1 MKNIK
6 NDLILFAAIAL
17 IYCAGR
23 LAIYF
28 LYPEPGAEI
37 SFGWL
42 LMASRFDM
50 MTAAYFVLPTAVL
63 TIIGLFTGR
72 EFLKFKRVYADFAL
86 IVSFIMAVVNV
97 CYFFEYKSQ
106 FNFWIFGIF
115 YDDAKAIGNT
125 IFEQYPVF
133 TLAFAAVV
141 FSVAAVF
148 FIKKAF
154 GAPRA
159 ELKKLPL
166 KYSAPAAIAYV
177 FILFFLIRGC
187 RLAGRP
193 LQLRD
198 TAVMPSAYM
207 NNLIP
212 TSAYCLKTEVSKFLA
227 EKFSGGLKNFGAK
240 EKDLPWFAR
249 SVFGRDDDID
259 AALARKAK
267 GAKIERPSRIFV
279 LICESHSGWPL
290 IANLP
295 EYNVIP
301 NTKALCKNALFA
313 RRGLPAGS
321 GTMAT
326 VSSIIS
332 GLPYTEV
339 SVKGVSKKT
348 NDFAFAKQMKNL
360 GYSSV
365 FYYGGQST
373 WLGLGDFAYFNKF
386 DKVVGGEQMGD
397 VYGTVEW
404 GVRDKDLFS
413 HILKSDIPENTVSVV
428 LTVSNHQPYDVDLA
442 AEGCPEKIENDLE
455 NKIWHEWYTD
465 KCIGEFVRE
474 IQKKYPDSL
483 FVITGDHSSRY
494 KPEEVL
500 NSAAARQCV
509 PIIFCGK
516 PVEKIAF
523 EADFAEHLDI
533 FPTLVEMIAPEGFEY
548 KAWGEPI
555 WENARKIP
563 PINTRA
569 AASGGKIVE
578 LGSNSCPKELREFA
592 RKFHA
597 LAYWRSLRS
606 DGKIP
611 QPKKK

>member
-6 NDLILFAAIAL
+6 NDLILFAIIAL

-23 LAIYF
+23 LAIFF

-37 SFGWL
+37 TFNWL
-42 LMASRFDM
+42 LMAARFDM
-50 MTAAYFVLPTAVL
+50 MTAAYFLLPTAVF
-63 TIIGLFTGR
+63 TIIGLFAGR
-72 EFLKFKRVYADFAL
+72 EFLKFKRVYADIA
-86 IVSFIMAVVNV
+86 IIASFVMAVVNV

-133 TLAFAAVV
+133 TLAFAAAA

-148 FIKKAF
+148 LVKKAF
-154 GAPRA
+154 GSGGNSQ
-159 ELKKLPL
+159 KLSL
-166 KYSAPAAIAYV
+166 KYSAPAAAAYI
-177 FILFFLIRGC
+177 FILFFLIRGA

-198 TAVMPSAYM
+198 TAATPSAFM

-212 TSAYCLKTEVSKFLA
+212 TSAYCLKTEISKFLA
-227 EKFSGGLKNFGAK
+227 EKFSGGLKNFNAK

-259 AALARKAK
+259 AALTRKAK
-267 GAKIERPSRIFV
+267 GAKIERPPRIFV

-295 EYNVIP
+295 QYDVIP
-301 NTKALCKNALFA
+301 NTRALSKNALFA

-348 NDFAFAKQMKNL
+348 ADFAFARQMKNL

-386 DKVVGGEQMGD
+386 DNVVGGEQMGD

-404 GVRDKDLFS
+404 GVRDKDLFA
-413 HILKSDIPENTVSVV
+413 HILKADIPENTASVI

-465 KCIGEFVRE
+465 KCVGDFVRE

-500 NSAAARQCV
+500 NSADTRHAV

-516 PVEKIAF
+516 PVEKIAA
-523 EADFAEHLDI
+523 EVDFAEHLDI

-548 KAWGEPI
+548 KAWGESLLDGK
-555 WENARKIP
+555 RKIQP
-563 PINTRA
+563 LYTRA
-569 AASGGKIVE
+569 AVSDGKIVE
-578 LGSNSCPKELREFA
+578 LDSNDCPSELREFA

-611 QPKKK
+611 PQKKK